1 MNASTL
7 RRRAQT
13 VMRSLLARGETL
25 STAESCTGGLVAKAM
40 TDLSGSS
47 AVFSGAFVT
56 YTNEVKIKLLG
67 VDPALIERESEVS
80 AACAMAMAEGAR
92 ARIGSTYALS
102 LTGYAGPGGGTDADP
117 VGTVYIGFATKD
129 ATRAIRFSAPTGA
142 TRSEVRLL
150 AAIRALELLEEELR
164 K

>member
-13 VMRSLLARGETL
+13 IMRALLAREETL

-40 TDLSGSS
+40 TDLPGSS
-47 AVFSGAFVT
+47 AVFSGALVT

-67 VDPALIERESEVS
+67 VDPAIIERESEVS

-102 LTGYAGPGGGTDADP
+102 LTGYAGPGGGTAADP
-117 VGTVYIGFATKD
+117 VGTVYIGFATKN
-129 ATRAIRFSAPTGA
+129 AARAIRFSAPAGA
-142 TRSEVRLL
+142 TRSEVRIS